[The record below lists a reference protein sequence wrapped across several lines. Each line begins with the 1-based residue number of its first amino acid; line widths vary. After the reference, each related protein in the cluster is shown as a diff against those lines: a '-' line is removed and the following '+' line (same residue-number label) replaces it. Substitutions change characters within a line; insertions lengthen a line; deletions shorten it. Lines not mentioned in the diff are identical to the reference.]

1 MMIFRI
7 QMLLTEADW
16 TAYDQLLVIRDQAK
30 AKFLTLAD
38 ATRVSSSGALG
49 IYNINNNPE
58 MNALNEQYSNA
69 ERAIGYPKLNELH
82 TLYKTR
88 PKQLAT

>member
-1 MMIFRI
+1 
-7 QMLLTEADW
+7 MLLTEADW

-38 ATRVSSSGALG
+38 AARVSSSGALG

-69 ERAIGYPKLNELH
+69 ERAIGYSKVYELH